1 MNKVKIL
8 ITISAFSLLVLML
21 PAVASAQWY
30 PQGNQYPNQYPS
42 QYPSQ
47 YPNQY
52 PSQYPSQYPNDP
64 YGRNGGY
71 STDSRQIVRS
81 LKSRTREFTRQVDR
95 DLDNS
100 RVDGTRRE
108 DQIND
113 IAKRF
118 RDAVND
124 LDNNGRLNSNEVN
137 RVHQYAQQMDSAIGR
152 ARLSYQTQNLWGA
165 IRNDL
170 QYLGGYGYYDNNRNN
185 RNNRN
190 QYPQRYPYPQTR
202 NRNLPSW
209 WPF

>member
-1 MNKVKIL
+1 MMNKVKVL

-42 QYPSQ
+42 QYP
-47 YPNQY
+47 N
-52 PSQYPSQYPNDP
+52 
-64 YGRNGGY
+64 GRNGGY
-71 STDSRQIVRS
+71 NTDSRQIVRS
-81 LKSRTREFTRQVDR
+81 LKSRTREFTGQVDR

-100 RVDGTRRE
+100 RVNGTRRE

-137 RVHQYAQQMDSAIGR
+137 RVHQYAQQMDRAIGR
-152 ARLSYQTQNLWGA
+152 SRLSYQTQNLWGA

-185 RNNRN
+185 RNNRT
-190 QYPQRYPYPQTR
+190 QYPQQYPQTR
-202 NRNLPSW
+202 RNLPTW

>member
-1 MNKVKIL
+1 MMNRVKIL

-42 QYPSQ
+42 QYP
-47 YPNQY
+47 
-52 PSQYPSQYPNDP
+52 NDP
-64 YGRNGGY
+64 YGRNGNYG
-71 STDSRQIVRS
+71 DSRQIVRS
-81 LKSRTREFTRQVDR
+81 LKSRTREFTRQLDR
-95 DLDNS
+95 DLDRS
-100 RVDGTRRE
+100 RYNGTWQE
-108 DQIND
+108 DEINH
-113 IAKRF
+113 AAEHF

-137 RVHQYAQQMDSAIGR
+137 RVHQSAQEMDRAIGR
-152 ARLSYQTQNLWGA
+152 SRVSYQTQNLWSA
-165 IRNDL
+165 IRQDL

-190 QYPQRYPYPQTR
+190 QYPQRYPQTR
-202 NRNLPSW
+202 RNLPSW